1 MKLIFNRSVSVILS
15 AVMLF
20 VSALSLNGCGVKDNS
35 QTMETAATI
44 AETAQAFEE
53 PQQKRKI
60 IIDTDTAGDDASAL
74 IIAAKDKNIDIL
86 GVTVCAGNV
95 SLDQAVKNALMT
107 LEMAGSDAPVYAG
120 ASTTYTGKER
130 ETFSVYGKDGMG
142 DQDLIH
148 PTRKAEEKGAVDFI
162 VEAVKANPDEV
173 EIVALGPVT
182 NLALAFDKDPETM
195 KRVKKYWS
203 MGTAG
208 FGPGNATPV
217 AEFNVYHDAE
227 AYKVLVDSGVA
238 ITAIGFDMLPE
249 ETRFSKEELDKLEK
263 KGGLSEFF
271 AKAFSGLIEFNTE
284 TRGLPI
290 ADDADG
296 VAMACVLWDDY
307 LKKTQ
312 PCHASVMTDD
322 NEAYGQVILYKE
334 GYGYDSQ
341 VTFDNYNFYVA
352 TETNSKI
359 FKEKLIALL
368 DE

>member
-1 MKLIFNRSVSVILS
+1 MKMIFNRSVSVILS

-20 VSALSLNGCGVKDNS
+20 GGALSLDGCGVKDNL
-35 QTMETAATI
+35 QTMETATTI
-44 AETAQAFEE
+44 AETTQAFDE

-86 GVTVCAGNV
+86 GVTVSAGNV

-107 LEMAGSDAPVYAG
+107 LEMAGSDAPVYVG

-148 PTRKAEEKGAVDFI
+148 PTRKAEDKGAVDFI
-162 VEAVKANPDEV
+162 VETVKANPDEV

-195 KRVKKYWS
+195 KHVKKYWS

-208 FGPGNATPV
+208 FGSGNATPV

-227 AYKVLVDSGVA
+227 AYKVLVDSGVE

-249 ETRFSKEELDKLEK
+249 ETNFSKEELDELEK

-296 VAMACVLWDDY
+296 VAMACVLWDGY

-352 TETNSKI
+352 TETDSKI